1 MERKAARMDSTADDS
16 FESETFMS
24 ILKDL
29 MTCMKHVVVALCV
42 SIWRFFISPPRKC
55 VKNEIVLI
63 TGSGSGIGRQL
74 AEEFAKLGAVLVLW
88 DIEEKTN
95 LETAELVRQA
105 GAKCYCFTCDVGKRE
120 DVYKTAKQVKQQVG
134 DVSILINNAGV
145 VSGKKL
151 IDIPDHQ
158 IEKTINVN
166 LMAHFWTVKSFL
178 PTMMRRNYG
187 HVVTVGSSTGLV
199 GLNKLTDYS
208 TSKFGVVGFSEVLNY
223 EVIYGGYD
231 GVNTTLICPSFVN
244 TGLFHGCKMKFPW
257 LLPALETRHT
267 VDRMMQAILT
277 NQKMI
282 CIPRSVYFLSTLKM
296 ILPVDAFIEVK
307 KFFGASSFM
316 DTYVGRDRKSASSSS
331 ESIETNGF
339 HTD

>member
-1 MERKAARMDSTADDS
+1 MERKVARMDSTADDS
-16 FESETFMS
+16 FESETFLS
-24 ILKDL
+24 IFKDL
-29 MTCMKHVVVALCV
+29 MTCMKHVIVALCV
-42 SIWRFFISPPRKC
+42 SVWRFFISPPRKC
-55 VKNEIVLI
+55 VKNDIVLI

-74 AEEFAKLGAVLVLW
+74 AEEFAKLGAILVLW

-95 LETAELVRQA
+95 LETAELVQQA
-105 GAKCYCFTCDVGKRE
+105 GAKCYCYTCDVGNRD
-120 DVYKTAKQVKQQVG
+120 DVYKTAKKVKQDVG
-134 DVSILINNAGV
+134 DVTILVNNAGV

-257 LLPALETRHT
+257 LLPALETQKT

-282 CIPRSVYFLSTLKM
+282 CIPRSVYFLATLKM

-307 KFFGASSFM
+307 KFFGAAAFM
-316 DTYVGRDRKSASSSS
+316 DTYVGRDKRFNSSRSGTNG
-331 ESIETNGF
+331 TNGF